1 MCNIYLSLS
10 YKLKEKVKSIYG
22 CVAPWFKT
30 RNNLTCESDI
40 PIKPINDAT
49 LDDLLNYYMRLQNLD
64 MFTFE
69 PAACPKPCTTLN
81 IYIKTLNEGYSKVS
95 GSYLE
100 I

>member
-1 MCNIYLSLS
+1 M
-10 YKLKEKVKSIYG
+10 
-22 CVAPWFKT
+22 APWFKT